1 MGQIASI
8 LGQITTSAISV
19 GLIDNCFKLVQRV
32 LGIKSRVH
40 LQIAY
45 VGSNGRLLGQ
55 IITSYFGLC
64 RLDWLYFVG

>member
-32 LGIKSRVH
+32 LGINSGFLMKT
-40 LQIAY
+40 IY
-45 VGSNGRLLGQ
+45 MVGISFSLDLGRSISVPGC
-55 IITSYFGLC
+55 SS
-64 RLDWLYFVG
+64 